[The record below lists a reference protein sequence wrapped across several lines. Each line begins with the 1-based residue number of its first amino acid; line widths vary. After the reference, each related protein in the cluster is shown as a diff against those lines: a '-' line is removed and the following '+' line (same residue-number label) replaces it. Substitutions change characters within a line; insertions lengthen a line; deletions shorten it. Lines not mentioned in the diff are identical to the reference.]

1 MLSNRN
7 VQAEWASRLDIEIT
21 KTSNSIEGNV
31 QIRNGHLTHM
41 FPGGDPVLKQ
51 FLVKVTLKDRTGKI
65 IGENRKRFGRSFA
78 ELLRG
83 QIPQPLVNGGTTR
96 HIPFRLTVPAGS
108 SPALI
113 EASMSYALIPE
124 PGAELKN
131 RYLATIPK
139 EKARQEATRI
149 IEEYTS
155 YRLLTFRTKSLE
167 TTSQQLLKNS

>member
-1 MLSNRN
+1 
-7 VQAEWASRLDIEIT
+7 
-21 KTSNSIEGNV
+21 
-31 QIRNGHLTHM
+31 
-41 FPGGDPVLKQ
+41 
-51 FLVKVTLKDRTGKI
+51 
-65 IGENRKRFGRSFA
+65 
-78 ELLRG
+78 
-83 QIPQPLVNGGTTR
+83 
-96 HIPFRLTVPAGS
+96 
-108 SPALI
+108 
-113 EASMSYALIPE
+113 MSYALIPE